1 MESKQEETVPK
12 YVKAFEELDDFY
24 MSSSQYCI
32 QTGVMDPAEE
42 GRRIEAVLQLAL
54 DDIHKMQKRLKDLRA

>member
-1 MESKQEETVPK
+1 
-12 YVKAFEELDDFY
+12 
-24 MSSSQYCI
+24 
-32 QTGVMDPAEE
+32 MDPAEE